1 MKVLGIDSANFSVAL
16 CARRMTDKCL
26 ICGKEPIISPPF
38 CATCEIH
45 AIYDRQA
52 QTVFYLGRTYTLE
65 YLLRH
70 GPLLKDGQILPSTF
84 PLTKISEDFIK
95 EAQERIAVLVIPSVP
110 VLMGAYSISKPWIVI
125 AEHWE
130 AYIAFCHE
138 NCLQPNDP
146 TKTIFAQP
154 TKIRGLRF
162 KREQIA
168 YAGRFWLNRS
178 FDQIRDEIESVLG
191 PV

>member
-1 MKVLGIDSANFSVAL
+1 
-16 CARRMTDKCL
+16 
-26 ICGKEPIISPPF
+26 
-38 CATCEIH
+38 
-45 AIYDRQA
+45 
-52 QTVFYLGRTYTLE
+52 
-65 YLLRH
+65 
-70 GPLLKDGQILPSTF
+70 LKDGQIPPFTF

-95 EAQERIAVLVIPSVP
+95 EEQGRIAESVFPSVP
-110 VLMGAYSISKPWIVI
+110 VLMGASPYYSIPKPWIVI

-138 NCLQPNDP
+138 NGLQPNDY

-178 FDQIRDEIESVLG
+178 FDRIRDEIESVLR